1 MAYCGQGCKEDDAL
15 GHNSECAF
23 LRRSTSD
30 TARLMLRLLARV
42 DEGGGEELPGGGARR
57 LAGEGLAAQKPGH
70 QIFWPMR
77 RR

>member
-23 LRRSTSD
+23 LKRSTSD

-42 DEGGGEELPGGGARR
+42 GEGGGEGLPDGGTRKLAGGA
-57 LAGEGLAAQKPGH
+57 LDPQKPGH
-70 QIFWPMR
+70 QTYWPMR